1 MRFIFRGRRS
11 IWWVRTMTLVT
22 PRIVNIVSCVNRIN
36 DECHFSWQAQY
47 LVKLKGHFSWQAQYS
62 VKFGMIAGARNVV
75 FFNTKWCL
83 WWAWKGTS
91 VARRVADWRFHGRII
106 LRSWSDRPRI
116 GNDVS
121 SVFSKILWDFG
132 RSFFVAGAV
141 FGEFGLWRMLL
152 RAV

>member
-11 IWWVRTMTLVT
+11 IWWVRTMTLAT
-22 PRIVNIVSCVNRIN
+22 PRIVNNVSCVNRIN

-47 LVKLKGHFSWQAQYS
+47 LVKLKCHFSWQAQYS

-75 FFNTKWCL
+75 FFNTKCL
-83 WWAWKGTS
+83 WRAWKGTA

-106 LRSWSDRPRI
+106 LGSWSDRPRI

-121 SVFSKILWDFG
+121 SVFSKFLWDFG

-152 RAV
+152 RAL